1 MENKAPHSKKPR
13 KLERERLKEK
23 QKKKEAYRQLMR
35 QLLPLLIAVGL
46 WLMIN
51 AILHLPSIK
60 NHVHDFFTRFT
71 LNSAVAFGKLLFIP
85 VESYS
90 YPKITVSGYTME
102 VIMECTAYNF
112 YIFVICLSLLS
123 PVSLKQRIIT
133 LLIFVSSVFVVNSFR
148 FYTMGWIGRYY
159 PQLFHD
165 IHDYLWNILFGFLV
179 FLIWLWR
186 YNKPFNQITGSGE
199 QDKELLTT

>member
-1 MENKAPHSKKPR
+1 MSKEPLKQKNR
-13 KLERERLKEK
+13 KKSEKERYKEK
-23 QKKKEAYRQLMR
+23 LQKKAAYRALMK
-35 QLLPLLIAVGL
+35 QLLPLLFAVGL
-46 WLMIN
+46 WLIIN
-51 AILHLPSIK
+51 AILHHSAIK
-60 NHVHDFFTRFT
+60 SDVQEFFTRFT
-71 LNSAVAFGKLLFIP
+71 LNSAVGFGKLLFIP
-85 VESYS
+85 VESPR
-90 YPKITVSGYTME
+90 YPMISVSGYTME

-123 PVSLKQRIIT
+123 PVSLKQRLIT
-133 LLIFVSSVFVVNSFR
+133 LVIFLSSVFVVNSFR

-186 YNKPFNQITGSGE
+186 YNQPANVIIEPGEPEKQIYE
-199 QDKELLTT
+199 